1 MMTGEQKR
9 GVLAVY
15 LNQSRC
21 DWGCTSFVKKQLL
34 AAARGDEVLLI
45 KLLKEWEA
53 KGLLEI
59 DWEAFHKDDGLV
71 VYMKDYIEA
80 NLPYHAPTSTLA
92 REREAAQARA
102 DEGKAKLADANPATM
117 PQSRT
122 RP

>member
-1 MMTGEQKR
+1 MTDEQKR
-9 GVLAVY
+9 KMLAVY

-21 DWGCTSFVKKQLL
+21 DWGCTSFTKSQLL
-34 AAARGDEVLLI
+34 ASAQGDEVLLI
-45 KLLKEWEA
+45 KLLKAWEA

-71 VYMKDYIEA
+71 VYMRDYIEA
-80 NLPYHAPTSTLA
+80 NLPRLGPSSTLA
-92 REREAAQARA
+92 RERKAAQARA
-102 DEGKAKLADANPATM
+102 DEAKAKLADANPATM